1 MAHEDYNEE
10 TTDFAL
16 ICLLPTASA
25 EISHNPKEVSEGE
38 TFTAIIDAEEDV
50 KVITFYVCTLEE
62 PYTCYKPEKK
72 DRNDSVNDRYQ
83 FTYTVKSN
91 DFPGYKYE
99 LEKEDNSTEEIPLAY
114 TKYDGLEVE
123 EMGDS
128 YYFKVN
134 MKQEEAEEESLLTS
148 PTFIPSITAII
159 ILVLTGR
166 K

>member
-1 MAHEDYNEE
+1 MFMNK
-10 TTDFAL
+10 L
-16 ICLLPTASA
+16 IILTLVFLLPSAAA
-25 EISHNPKEVSEGE
+25 EISHSPKEVSEE
-38 TFTAIIDAEEDV
+38 DTFTAIIDVDNDV
-50 KVITFYVCTLEE
+50 KEITFYVCTLEE

-72 DRNDSVNDRYQ
+72 DRNDSANGRYQ
-83 FTYTVKSN
+83 FSYTVKNN

-99 LEKEDNSTEEIPLAY
+99 LEKDDNSTEKIPLAY

-128 YYFKVN
+128 HYFKVN
-134 MKQEEAEEESLLTS
+134 VNIDENEEDGLLTS
-148 PTFIPSITAII
+148 LSFIPSIAIII

>member
-1 MAHEDYNEE
+1 MFMNK
-10 TTDFAL
+10 L
-16 ICLLPTASA
+16 IILTLVFLLPSAAA
-25 EISHNPKEVSEGE
+25 EISHSPKEVSEE
-38 TFTAIIDAEEDV
+38 DTFTAIIDVDNDV
-50 KVITFYVCTLEE
+50 KEITFYVCTLEE

-72 DRNDSVNDRYQ
+72 DRNDSVNGRYQ
-83 FTYTVKSN
+83 FSYTVKNN

-99 LEKEDNSTEEIPLAY
+99 LEKDDNSTEKIPLAY

-128 YYFKVN
+128 HYFKVN
-134 MKQEEAEEESLLTS
+134 VNIKEDEEDGLLTS
-148 PTFIPSITAII
+148 LSFIPSIAIII

>member
-1 MAHEDYNEE
+1 MNKLLVL
-10 TTDFAL
+10 TL
-16 ICLLPTASA
+16 IFLIPSATAA
-25 EISHNPKEVSEGE
+25 MSHSPNEVSEGD
-38 TFTAIIDAEEDV
+38 TFTAIIDVDDDV
-50 KVITFYVCTLEE
+50 KEVTFYVCTLEE

-72 DRNDSVNDRYQ
+72 DRNDSVNGRYQ
-83 FTYTVKSN
+83 FSYTVKNN

-99 LEKEDNSTEEIPLAY
+99 LEKDDNSTEKIPLAY

-128 YYFKVN
+128 HYFKVN
-134 MKQEEAEEESLLTS
+134 VKIEEDEDEGLLTS
-148 PTFIPSITAII
+148 LSFIPSIAVIV